1 MNRTDGIGTCG
12 ACGQTFGYILIHN
25 GFNDSAYGYCD
36 LCGTTALFD
45 AYSDAV
51 PKGVDVGFH
60 GALRADA
67 ERLVRPCACGGHF
80 RGSAAP
86 RCPHCAKALSA
97 EASAEYIERHAPG
110 TVKGWRWQ
118 RSWQGL
124 YAIVIENRLAE
135 DPWIQST
142 AG

>member
-1 MNRTDGIGTCG
+1 M
-12 ACGQTFGYILIHN
+12 LIHN

-36 LCGTTALFD
+36 RCGATALFS
-45 AYSDAV
+45 AYSDAA

-60 GALRADA
+60 GPLRADA
-67 ERLVRPCACGGHF
+67 EPWVRPCTCGGQF

-86 RCPHCAKALSA
+86 RCPHCAKELSA
-97 EASAEYIERHAPG
+97 DASAAYIEHNAPG
-110 TVKGWRWQ
+110 TAQGWRWQ
-118 RSWQGL
+118 RSWQGI

-135 DPWIQST
+135 NPWIQST